1 MYDKINVFKINSTSK
16 DFQLRSDNRE
26 LNYILKLEIIF
37 YFRPVS
43 AQIMSNLCE
52 YDRIRLDIIAERQ
65 EEWDK
70 LVKYKM
76 EFDTGNK
83 EQKPKSVRKL
93 SLSDSTTL
101 RRSSRKKPKVNYKE
115 DSIAGQAIKAGFS

>member
-1 MYDKINVFKINSTSK
+1 
-16 DFQLRSDNRE
+16 
-26 LNYILKLEIIF
+26 
-37 YFRPVS
+37 
-43 AQIMSNLCE
+43 MSNLCE
-52 YDRIRLDIIAERQ
+52 YDRIRLNIIAERQ

-70 LVKYKM
+70 LVKCKM

-83 EQKPKSVRKL
+83 EQSVRKL

-115 DSIAGQAIKAGFS
+115 ETCLKMC